1 MEAHTL
7 DAYELEQQR
16 VTSHQMGERPTICLV
31 TPVYNPP
38 LAALRAAI
46 ESVRAQTYDQW
57 ELCLADGA
65 SDRAGV
71 RELLEEYAR
80 LDPRIRVSRLERNL
94 GISGNSN
101 EAARM
106 ATGEFLMIFDH
117 DDLLAPNALFEIA
130 NPVNT
135 HPDADLIYYDEDMIS
150 VDGTRR
156 FHPLMKPEWSPEM
169 LLSANY
175 LMHCAIRRELFWSVG
190 GFNPDFDGA
199 QDWDLEF
206 RCIERTSNIVH
217 VPKVI
222 YHWRAVSGSA
232 AASFNA
238 KPYVFERQLRSVTDH
253 LQRQGIAGAT
263 ARFVGPGLFRVS
275 WPTRGSS
282 VSIIIPSQHKHG
294 GASPSQTTAD
304 TLFAATK
311 YPNVEIVLVASG
323 KSSTLP
329 DDSRIHVVE
338 LGGECGYTTACNA
351 GAQQAT
357 GDILLF
363 LRDHMTPLDPD
374 WLEEMVRW
382 AERPEIGV
390 VGAKILDTHH
400 RIQHAGL
407 MPGLGGAAGY
417 IFQGARE
424 REGGPFGNVDWYRN
438 YTAVSGACLMIRREV
453 FDRIGGF
460 GKADEDDDVE
470 QSSVEL
476 CQRVLAMGY
485 RNLYTPYARLATR
498 TRRPSATP
506 TSNASN
512 APMRDRHHGAQIL
525 TIADDRYFNPNLSRT
540 ELIPNMATPKPSS
553 RQ

>member
-7 DAYELEQQR
+7 DAYELAQQR

-80 LDPRIRVSRLERNL
+80 LDPRIRVCRLERNL

-106 ATGEFLMIFDH
+106 ATGDFLMIFDH
-117 DDLLAPNALFEIA
+117 DDLLAPNALFEVA
-130 NPVNT
+130 SAVNT
-135 HPDADLIYYDEDMIS
+135 YPDADLIYYDEDMITAE
-150 VDGTRR
+150 GARR
-156 FHPLMKPEWSPEM
+156 FHPHIKPNWSPEM

-175 LMHCAIRRELFWSVG
+175 LMHCTIRRELFWSVG
-190 GFNPDFDGA
+190 GFNPTFDGA

-217 VPKVI
+217 VPKVL
-222 YHWRAVSGSA
+222 YHWRAISGSA

-263 ARFVGPGLFRVS
+263 ARFVSPGFCRVS

-282 VSIIIPSQHKHG
+282 VSIIIPSQQKHG
-294 GASPSQTTAD
+294 DASPSKTTAD
-304 TLFAATK
+304 ALLAATK
-311 YPNVEIVLVASG
+311 YPHVEIVLVASG

-338 LGGECGYTTACNA
+338 LGGERDYSTACNA

-382 AERPEIGV
+382 TERPEIGV

-407 MPGLGGAAGY
+407 TPGLGGAAGY

-438 YTAVSGACLMIRREV
+438 YTAVGGACLMIRREV

-460 GKADEDDDVE
+460 GKADEGDDIE

-498 TRRPSATP
+498 ARRPSATP
-506 TSNASN
+506 TSNAAN
-512 APMRDRHHGAQIL
+512 APMRDGYHGAQIL

-553 RQ
+553 RR